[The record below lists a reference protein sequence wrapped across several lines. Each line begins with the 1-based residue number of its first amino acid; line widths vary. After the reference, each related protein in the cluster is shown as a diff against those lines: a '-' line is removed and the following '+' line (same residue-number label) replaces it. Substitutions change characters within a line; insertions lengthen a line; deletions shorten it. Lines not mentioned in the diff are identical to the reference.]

1 MKTTLALAMAT
12 ALAASSHA
20 GADSLVLLTESGLGQ
35 GLLTVDSA
43 APGSPAGPLYFIS
56 GLGAGESLLAIDFR
70 PLTAQLYGLG
80 SSNAVYTLDANSGAA
95 TRVGSGFTNPLNGG
109 SYGFDFNP
117 VIDRIRIV
125 SDANQNVVAH
135 PLTGNANVA
144 VTTPV
149 AFAAGDVNF
158 GKDPNVVH
166 HAYNGNILGAL
177 GTATQLR
184 AIDSNLDILVTQ
196 ANNAG
201 TLATIGALGV
211 DATNVGGFD
220 IGTSGRAYAIFAD
233 VLLGASRAYTID
245 LRTGA
250 ATSLGGIGIVVS
262 GVAVQPVPVP
272 AALPLF
278 GAALIALARRRRV
291 ARALTCLGDRR
302 GIV

>member
-1 MKTTLALAMAT
+1 MKTTLTLAMAT
-12 ALAASSHA
+12 ALVASSPA

-35 GLLTVDSA
+35 GLVTVDSA
-43 APGSPAGPLYFIS
+43 APGSPSGPLYFVH
-56 GLGAGESLLAIDFR
+56 GLGAGETLLAIDYR
-70 PLTAQLYGLG
+70 PLTGQLYGLG
-80 SSNAVYTLDANSGAA
+80 SSNAVYTLDAGSGAA
-95 TRVGSGFTNPLNGG
+95 TRVGSGFTDPLNGG

-135 PLTGNANVA
+135 PVTGNANVA
-144 VTTPV
+144 ATRPV
-149 AFAAGDVNF
+149 AFASGDANF

-166 HAYNGNILGAL
+166 HAYNGNVLGAL
-177 GTATQLR
+177 GTATQLH

-201 TLATIGALGV
+201 TLGTIGALGV

-220 IGTSGRAYAIFAD
+220 IGTNGQAYAVFAD
-233 VLLGASRAYTID
+233 VLAGTSRAYSID
-245 LRTGA
+245 LTTGA
-250 ATSLGGIGIVVS
+250 ATALGGIGIVVS

-272 AALPLF
+272 AALPML

-291 ARALTCLGDRR
+291 A
-302 GIV
+302 

>member
-12 ALAASSHA
+12 ALAASSSA

-43 APGSPAGPLYFIS
+43 TPGSPAGPLYFIS
-56 GLGAGESLLAIDFR
+56 GLGAGEALLAIDFR
-70 PLTAQLYGLG
+70 PLTGQLYGLG

-95 TRVGSGFTNPLNGG
+95 TRVGGGFTDPLNGG

-135 PLTGNANVA
+135 PVTGNANVA

-177 GTATQLR
+177 GTTTQLR
-184 AIDSNLDILVTQ
+184 AIDSNLDMLVTQ

-201 TLATIGALGV
+201 TLRTIGALGV

-233 VLLGASRAYTID
+233 VLLGTSRAYTID
-245 LRTGA
+245 LSSGA
-250 ATSLGGIGIVVS
+250 ATALGGVGIVVS

-272 AALPLF
+272 TALPLF
-278 GAALIALARRRRV
+278 GAALLALARRRRA
-291 ARALTCLGDRR
+291 ARAQAA
-302 GIV
+302 